1 MIVKQL
7 LYYNDYTYDIP
18 LVLITDTALLTK
30 KAKITLE
37 DKKIIILDR
46 IEVENLLSGI
56 DVLKKFI

>member
-37 DKKIIILDR
+37 DK
-46 IEVENLLSGI
+46 NYNS
-56 DVLKKFI
+56 